1 MLRLG
6 IIVVRTSAPPFLSGA
21 VLYQESAIL
30 RPDALLLHP
39 IGNLCSLQPWVFSIF
54 LASLLTDTWFYHSTT
69 LIVDLHQHLCRASSI
84 TTSFHLEYAM
94 GHVRNCKIGY
104 WKHTIHREDRKT
116 QVQYVIWFISFVLL
130 VRWYSQSGDIEKP
143 AAVTICDLS
152 EFFCSWK

>member
-30 RPDALLLHP
+30 RSDALLLHP
-39 IGNLCSLQPWVFSIF
+39 IGNLCSLQPWVFPIF

-84 TTSFHLEYAM
+84 TTSFILS
-94 GHVRNCKIGY
+94 
-104 WKHTIHREDRKT
+104 T
-116 QVQYVIWFISFVLL
+116 QWDMYVIAKSVTGNTRYIVRIEKLKYSTWFGLYPSF
-130 VRWYSQSGDIEKP
+130 YSLDDTQSGDIEKP
-143 AAVTICDLS
+143 AAVTICDLK
-152 EFFCSWK
+152 EFFYSWK